1 MDTEKSILK
10 RIQKLLTLSKDKG
23 ASKAEAGRAMEMAQR
38 LMTKYNITMANIESD
53 TPASK
58 IKHEYFFSRA
68 VLNPADTEITAIL
81 CRFYKVK
88 ILYNGNSGMVV
99 IGTPENIEIAKYVHG
114 YLRNVFFKCWNEF
127 KRSANEISAQA
138 ERPEGRDGA
147 KHASQF
153 KNTCLRPNKADYYF
167 GLRCGIYER
176 MEQAEKDTLFGEGE
190 ESRQNYE
197 LALSNNE
204 HELEV
209 YIKNTFRVIGESRRR
224 QGKRMDAT
232 SYRAGRE
239 KGATLQINQA
249 IKA

>member
-1 MDTEKSILK
+1 
-10 RIQKLLTLSKDKG
+10 
-23 ASKAEAGRAMEMAQR
+23 
-38 LMTKYNITMANIESD
+38 
-53 TPASK
+53 
-58 IKHEYFFSRA
+58 
-68 VLNPADTEITAIL
+68 
-81 CRFYKVK
+81 
-88 ILYNGNSGMVV
+88 
-99 IGTPENIEIAKYVHG
+99 
-114 YLRNVFFKCWNEF
+114 
-127 KRSANEISAQA
+127 
-138 ERPEGRDGA
+138 
-147 KHASQF
+147 
-153 KNTCLRPNKADYYF
+153 
-167 GLRCGIYER
+167 

-204 HELEV
+204 HDLEV

>member
-1 MDTEKSILK
+1 MGTEKSILK

-23 ASKAEAGRAMEMAQR
+23 ASKGGSRKSNGNGSTA
-38 LMTKYNITMANIESD
+38 YD
-53 TPASK
+53 K
-58 IKHEYFFSRA
+58 IQYHYGEYRKRYSRIKDKTQILLLEA

-99 IGTPENIEIAKYVHG
+99 IGTSENIEIAKYVHG
-114 YLRNVFFKCWNEF
+114 YLRKVFFKCWNE
-127 KRSANEISAQA
+127 
-138 ERPEGRDGA
+138 
-147 KHASQF
+147 F

-176 MEQAEKDTLFGEGE
+176 MEEAEKDTLSGEGE

>member
-1 MDTEKSILK
+1 MNSNEVRMRFRRKPKDPKGETVRSTRVNLK
-10 RIQKLLTLSKDKG
+10 I
-23 ASKAEAGRAMEMAQR
+23 
-38 LMTKYNITMANIESD
+38 
-53 TPASK
+53 PALGQT
-58 IKHEYFFSRA
+58 R
-68 VLNPADTEITAIL
+68 
-81 CRFYKVK
+81 
-88 ILYNGNSGMVV
+88 
-99 IGTPENIEIAKYVHG
+99 
-114 YLRNVFFKCWNEF
+114 RN
-127 KRSANEISAQA
+127 
-138 ERPEGRDGA
+138 
-147 KHASQF
+147 
-153 KNTCLRPNKADYYF
+153 YF

-176 MEQAEKDTLFGEGE
+176 MEQAEKDTLSGEGE

-232 SYRAGRE
+232 SYRVGRE